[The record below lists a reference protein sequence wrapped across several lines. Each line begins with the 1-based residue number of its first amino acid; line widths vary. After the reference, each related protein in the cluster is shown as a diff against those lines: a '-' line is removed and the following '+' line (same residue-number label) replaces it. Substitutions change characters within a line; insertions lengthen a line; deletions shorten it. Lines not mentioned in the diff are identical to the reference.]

1 VHKSISLCALASN
14 QLQLSLDWISDN
26 FMQIAHH
33 TSKQTNTSK
42 IRKDLQTKVVATSY
56 GSQAIIGNLYSV
68 LSKEKQISNQ
78 E

>member
-1 VHKSISLCALASN
+1 
-14 QLQLSLDWISDN
+14 
-26 FMQIAHH
+26 MQIAHH